1 MLKKAGSLIFPLPPS
16 AREEAGM
23 VEGLRLYSHVI
34 KRKVP
39 LSRNTI
45 LT

>member
-1 MLKKAGSLIFPLPPS
+1 MLKKAGSLISPLPPS

-23 VEGLRLYSHVI
+23 VDSPRLYCHTI
-34 KRKVP
+34 KEKVP